1 VAYEEKNML
10 LELLREIMQ
19 DGYFIHHEP
28 PRSLCDMTFF
38 FVVSIGRLFFGFAS
52 PLPTLLH
59 LSYRPD
65 LRMLLREK
73 NVVRTG
79 TTPADL

>member
-1 VAYEEKNML
+1 VADEEKNML

-19 DGYFIHHEP
+19 VGYFIHHAP
-28 PRSLCDMTFF
+28 PSLCDMTFF

-65 LRMLLREK
+65 LHMLLREK